1 MMNGKTISILSGI
14 LLCAV
19 LLAGIP
25 AKDAI
30 PGQGAALLPEMSD
43 RAFWNHC
50 VDPRL
55 RSQII
60 ALGDKVPVSGPVL
73 PGEELYMEY
82 ARTGS
87 RAGYEKVYFDYL
99 ASIDRL
105 ALAACLSG
113 EEKYVRRLESLL
125 APLCGLPSWLLPAHD
140 VGQKNWKGEVVTID
154 LVSSGVGWRLA
165 LLRQVFRSRFR
176 AETISMLDR
185 ELEKRIVAPF
195 ERMVAG
201 RQPPHWLYS
210 RNNWSIVCLANVG
223 GTLLG
228 ADLAPE
234 RRWKLLDA
242 VIKHSTHFLDGFGK
256 DGYCSEGM
264 SYWSYGF
271 GHYLMLSLALYKA
284 SDGKLNLMDRPQA
297 RLAGEYPEK
306 IRISGTLFPAFSDCT
321 PGVTMPRN
329 WIGVRDC
336 LTGTPSEYW
345 KSVRIY
351 SRPSFI
357 EAALLLNFPAPDA
370 KELSSGPAPASF
382 SEFPD
387 AGIFVMRPAA
397 GAKTRLSAAVK
408 GGSNDEFHNHN
419 DVGGFVLAVDG
430 TVPVIVDPGAEY
442 YSGRSFSSRRYESN
456 LNNSFGHSVPRING
470 ELQIAGKNTRSKVV
484 KKEVS
489 DEQVRITFDIRN
501 AYRQVP
507 GIGRLERT
515 FRYSREGAGLFEV
528 TDKAEFGTPMSF
540 ETALITFGTWKE
552 TAPGKLLLSYRG
564 KSLEVVIDCGG
575 APFKVSSEEIREK
588 IRWKENPHRIAVTL
602 SEPVEKAE
610 IRMSFRTPESL
621 Q

>member
-60 ALGDKVPVSGPVL
+60 ALGDKVPASGPVL
-73 PGEELYMEY
+73 PDEALYMEY
-82 ARTGS
+82 SRTGK

-99 ASIDRL
+99 AAIDRL

-113 EEKYVRRLESLL
+113 EEKYVRRLEPLL

-140 VGQKNWKGEVVTID
+140 VGQKNWKGEAVTID
-154 LVSSGVGWRLA
+154 LVSSHVGWRLA
-165 LLRQVFRSRFR
+165 LLRQVFRSRFSP
-176 AETISMLDR
+176 ETVFMLDR
-185 ELEKRIVAPF
+185 ELEKRVIAPF

-242 VIKHSTHFLDGFGK
+242 VIKHSTHFLDGFGT

-297 RLAGEYPEK
+297 RLAGKYPEK
-306 IRISGTLFPAFSDCT
+306 IRISETLFPAFSDCT
-321 PGVTMPRN
+321 PGVAMPRN
-329 WIGVRDC
+329 WIGVRDY

-345 KSVRIY
+345 KSVRIH
-351 SRPSFI
+351 SRPSFT
-357 EAALLLNFPAPDA
+357 EAALLLNFPRPEQ
-370 KELSSGPAPASF
+370 KSGDVKLPPASF

-430 TVPVIVDPGAEY
+430 TVPVIVDPGSEY

-489 DEQVRITFDIRN
+489 DEQIRIAFDIRN

-507 GIGRLERT
+507 GIGKLERT
-515 FRYSREGAGLFEV
+515 FRYSREGTGLFEV
-528 TDKAEFGTPMSF
+528 ADKAEFGKPMSF

-552 TAPGKLLLSYRG
+552 TAPGKLLLTYRS
-564 KSLEVVIDCGG
+564 KSLEVAIDCGG
-575 APFKVSSEEIREK
+575 VPFKVGSEEIREN

-602 SEPVEKAE
+602 LEPVEKAE
-610 IRMSFRTPESL
+610 VRMTFRTPETPR
-621 Q
+621 

>member
-1 MMNGKTISILSGI
+1 MSLKTVSILSGI

-19 LLAGIP
+19 LLADVP
-25 AKDAI
+25 AKDVI

-43 RAFWNHC
+43 RAFWDHC
-50 VDPRL
+50 VDRRL

-60 ALGDKVPVSGPVL
+60 ALGDKVPASGPVL
-73 PGEELYMEY
+73 PDEALYMEY
-82 ARTGS
+82 SRTGK

-99 ASIDRL
+99 AAIDRL

-113 EEKYVRRLESLL
+113 DEKYVRRLEPLL

-140 VGQKNWKGEVVTID
+140 VGQKNWKGEAVTID
-154 LVSSGVGWRLA
+154 LVSSHVGWRLA
-165 LLRQVFRSRFR
+165 LLRQVFRSRFSP
-176 AETISMLDR
+176 ETVSMLDR
-185 ELEKRIVAPF
+185 ELEKRVIAPF

-201 RQPPHWLYS
+201 RQPPHWLYA
-210 RNNWSIVCLANVG
+210 RNNWNIVCLANVG
-223 GTLLG
+223 GTLLA

-242 VIKHSTHFLDGFGK
+242 VIKHSTYFLDGFGT

-271 GHYLMLSLALYKA
+271 GRYLILSLALYKA

-297 RLAGEYPEK
+297 RLAGKYPEK
-306 IRISGTLFPAFSDCT
+306 IRISETLFPAFSDCT
-321 PGVTMPRN
+321 PGVAMPRN
-329 WIGVRDC
+329 WIGVRDY

-351 SRPSFI
+351 SRPSFT
-357 EAALLLNFPAPDA
+357 EAALLLNFPRPEQ
-370 KELSSGPAPASF
+370 KSGDVKLPPASF

-430 TVPVIVDPGAEY
+430 TVPVIVDPGSEY

-489 DEQVRITFDIRN
+489 DEQIRIAFDIRN

-507 GIGRLERT
+507 GIGKLERT
-515 FRYSREGAGLFEV
+515 FRYSREGTGLFEV
-528 TDKAEFGTPMSF
+528 ADKAEFGKPMSF

-552 TAPGKLLLSYRG
+552 TAPGKLLLTYRG
-564 KSLEVVIDCGG
+564 KSLEVAIDCGG
-575 APFKVSSEEIREK
+575 VPFKVGSEEIREN

-602 SEPVEKAE
+602 LEPVEKAE
-610 IRMSFRTPESL
+610 VRMTFRTPETPR
-621 Q
+621 

>member
-1 MMNGKTISILSGI
+1 MSLKTVSILSGI

-19 LLAGIP
+19 LLADVP
-25 AKDAI
+25 AKDVI

-43 RAFWNHC
+43 RAFWDHC
-50 VDPRL
+50 VDRRL

-60 ALGDKVPVSGPVL
+60 ALGDKVPASGPVL
-73 PGEELYMEY
+73 PDEALYMEY
-82 ARTGS
+82 SRTGK

-99 ASIDRL
+99 AAIDRL

-113 EEKYVRRLESLL
+113 DEKYVRRLEPLL
-125 APLCGLPSWLLPAHD
+125 APLCGLPSWLRPAHD
-140 VGQKNWKGEVVTID
+140 VGQKNWKGEAVTID
-154 LVSSGVGWRLA
+154 LVSSHVGWRLA
-165 LLRQVFRSRFR
+165 LLRQVFRSRFSP
-176 AETISMLDR
+176 ETVSMLDR
-185 ELEKRIVAPF
+185 ELEKRVIAPF

-201 RQPPHWLYS
+201 RQPPHWLYA
-210 RNNWSIVCLANVG
+210 RNNWNIVCLANVG
-223 GTLLG
+223 GTLLA

-242 VIKHSTHFLDGFGK
+242 VIKHSTYFLDGFGT

-271 GHYLMLSLALYKA
+271 GRYLILSLALYKA

-297 RLAGEYPEK
+297 RLAGKYPEK
-306 IRISGTLFPAFSDCT
+306 IRISETLFPAFSDCT
-321 PGVTMPRN
+321 PGVAMPRN
-329 WIGVRDC
+329 WIGVRDY

-351 SRPSFI
+351 SRPSFT
-357 EAALLLNFPAPDA
+357 EAALLLNFPRPEQ
-370 KELSSGPAPASF
+370 KSGDVKLPPASF

-430 TVPVIVDPGAEY
+430 TVPVIVDPGSEY

-489 DEQVRITFDIRN
+489 DEQIRIAFDIRN

-507 GIGRLERT
+507 GIGKLERT
-515 FRYSREGAGLFEV
+515 FRYSREGTGLFEV
-528 TDKAEFGTPMSF
+528 ADKAEFGKPMSF

-552 TAPGKLLLSYRG
+552 TAPGKLLLTYRG
-564 KSLEVVIDCGG
+564 KSLEVAIDCGG
-575 APFKVSSEEIREK
+575 VPFKVGSEEIREN

-602 SEPVEKAE
+602 LEPVEKAE
-610 IRMSFRTPESL
+610 VRMTFRTPETPR
-621 Q
+621 

>member
-1 MMNGKTISILSGI
+1 MMKKIIIVILEI
-14 LLCAV
+14 LLGSVVMAQMPV
-19 LLAGIP
+19 
-25 AKDAI
+25 KNTI
-30 PGQGAALLPEMSD
+30 PGKEVVLLPEMSD
-43 RAFWNHC
+43 RAFWEHC
-50 VDPRL
+50 MAIEQRE
-55 RSQII
+55 RII
-60 ALGDKVPVSGPVL
+60 ALGSQVLISSPVL
-73 PGEELYMEY
+73 PGEKLYAEY
-82 ARTGS
+82 FRNGNRS
-87 RAGYEKVYFDYL
+87 NYEKAYSNYL
-99 ASIDRL
+99 KAVNHL
-105 ALAACLSG
+105 AMAACLSG
-113 EEKYVRRLESLL
+113 DIAYVHKLESLL
-125 APLCGLPSWLLPAHD
+125 IPLCRHPSWLLPAHD
-140 VGQKNWKGEVVTID
+140 TELKNWNGKTITID
-154 LVSSGVGWRLA
+154 LLSSELGWNLA
-165 LLRQVFRSRFR
+165 LFRQVFRSQFTP
-176 AETISMLDR
+176 ETISALDR
-185 ELEKRIVAPF
+185 ELEKRIIAPF
-195 ERMVAG
+195 ERMVE
-201 RQPPHWLYS
+201 RKQSPYWLYAK
-210 RNNWSIVCLANVG
+210 NNWSIVCLTNVCG
-223 GTLLG
+223 VLL
-228 ADLAPE
+228 ATDIAPE

-242 VIKHSTHFLDGFGK
+242 VIRHSTHYLDGFGS
-256 DGYCSEGM
+256 DGYCSEGIT
-264 SYWSYGF
+264 YWGYGY
-271 GHYLMLSLALYKA
+271 GHYLMLSLTLYKA
-284 SDGKLNLMDRPQA
+284 SGGKLNLMNRRQA
-297 RLAGEYPEK
+297 QLAGEYPEK
-306 IRISGTLFPAFSDCT
+306 IRISDVLFPAFSDSELEARL
-321 PGVTMPRN
+321 PVR
-329 WIGVRDC
+329 WLGVRDY
-336 LTGTPSEYW
+336 LTGKTSNYW
-345 KSVRIY
+345 RAVQVY
-351 SRPSFI
+351 RPSFI

-507 GIGRLERT
+507 GIGRLERA

-540 ETALITFGTWKE
+540 EAALITFGTWKE

-564 KSLEVVIDCGG
+564 KSLEVVINCGG